1 MNRILLVNDCKF
13 ERVVMKDML
22 TSLGYEVYTSDEYGV
37 LTKIKELSPNI
48 LICNL
53 LMKET
58 RGNLLVGKAK
68 EVFPNIKC
76 YVSSNNDITL
86 EEYKDNDVNG
96 VIKTPTD
103 LNKLSKILEVS
114 INPINNDRNIN
125 DSRKTGRL
133 VNAIPKMDKLSNKE
147 IGINIQDNIIHRL
160 SSKSSKVLKYC
171 PYCGESIEKF
181 NGKLAFCPFCG
192 GEVK

>member
-58 RGNLLVGKAK
+58 KGNLLVGKAK

-76 YVSSNNDITL
+76 YVSSNNDIKL

-103 LNKLSKILEVS
+103 LSKLS
-114 INPINNDRNIN
+114 
-125 DSRKTGRL
+125 
-133 VNAIPKMDKLSNKE
+133 
-147 IGINIQDNIIHRL
+147 
-160 SSKSSKVLKYC
+160 
-171 PYCGESIEKF
+171 
-181 NGKLAFCPFCG
+181 
-192 GEVK
+192 